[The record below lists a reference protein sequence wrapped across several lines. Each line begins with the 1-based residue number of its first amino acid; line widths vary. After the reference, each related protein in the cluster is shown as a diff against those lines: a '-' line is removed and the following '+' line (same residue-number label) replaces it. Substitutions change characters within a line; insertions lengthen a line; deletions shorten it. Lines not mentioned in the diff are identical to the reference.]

1 MKQAVLHA
9 KDFLESD
16 ILVIPKSLTI
26 DEAVSF
32 LKKKTS
38 SSSDPGEAAAYL
50 YAVHEDGRLAGVI
63 QMRDLVLS
71 AGHKRLEEIMKTEVV
86 ALEDTLPEAAL
97 VDYFRKHR
105 FLALPVVD
113 AAGKLL
119 GAVKLSRIAELLEKE
134 AEASLY
140 QATGMK
146 LDSERDFIH
155 REELSHR
162 SILKMVLLRSPWLLL
177 SILSGLAAAF
187 ILGNYFFGIE
197 TIISLILFIPIVLG
211 LSGSMARQCAVL
223 VTQEFAGTAGSV
235 SLKKILQILAKEA
248 LIAVFS
254 GLLTLVAVGL
264 VALVLKK
271 SLLIALAI
279 GLAIGVAIL
288 LSGTLGVLFPFLFVG
303 LRLDP
308 KIASGPL
315 TVAVCDLFALWI
327 YLRVAYFFLSA

>member
-1 MKQAVLHA
+1 MLCA
-9 KDFLESD
+9 KDFLEQD
-16 ILVIPKSLTI
+16 ILVIPKALTI

-32 LKKKTS
+32 LKKKAS
-38 SSSDPGEAAAYL
+38 SSPEPGEAAAYL
-50 YAVHEDGRLAGVI
+50 YAIHEDGRLAGVI

-71 AGHKRLEEIMKTEVV
+71 SGHKRLEEIMKTEVV
-86 ALEDTLPEAAL
+86 ALKDTLPEAAL
-97 VDYFRKHR
+97 LDYFRKHR

-113 AAGKLL
+113 AAGRLL
-119 GAVKLSRIAELLEKE
+119 GAVKLSRITELLEKE

-146 LDSERDFIH
+146 LDSERDFIN

-162 SILKMVLLRSPWLLL
+162 SILKMVMLRSPWLLL
-177 SILSGLAAAF
+177 SILSGLVAAF

-223 VTQEFAGTAGSV
+223 VTQEFAGGGSV
-235 SLKKILQILAKEA
+235 SLKKIFQIMAKES